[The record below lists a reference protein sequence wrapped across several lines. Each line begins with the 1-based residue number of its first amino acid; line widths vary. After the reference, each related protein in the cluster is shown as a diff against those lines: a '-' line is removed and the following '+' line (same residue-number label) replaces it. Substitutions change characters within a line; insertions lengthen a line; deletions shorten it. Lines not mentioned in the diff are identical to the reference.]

1 MKLSL
6 VSVLVWCG
14 RYGTGTIRVMV
25 FTHDSL
31 LQSQT
36 DQANASQRGRL
47 GISITTKMDNHSRGS
62 KRRLA
67 TNDVGDRDAPSS
79 SPPQRRGGFKNDL
92 SEKTTANID
101 GEDYGYLSSDDDN
114 QSNNAN
120 NAAAVADG
128 KKKKERMAR
137 KEQRMGLRSFHLRP
151 ADNNIRSNTNADED
165 ENNKRGSSNSANG
178 GELRALP
185 NPTGWTQL
193 VTSRQ
198 SSTMAF
204 MEDDCAVS
212 MSTATKTKTRTNN
225 NPYAQSKT
233 PVRNVINLHAPTPAS
248 SNARSLRSANKRAS
262 RTSKHIVCAISEN
275 LARETCVASLDAS
288 RPTFL
293 HITKQGNGQTY
304 AETMTLLRMLNPAE
318 VLLNEGRKNSQL
330 ATKILAL
337 FGDESIS
344 DGMDALLVNTKSR
357 RTSNNNR
364 RSKAALKRGNAA
376 AAFTAG
382 DANMALSHSECE
394 TNTVVKF
401 VPRSYFDQTKGAE
414 LLRKLAREDTFTL
427 VEEYILLS
435 SSYALLQYVQLCLGA
450 GLTRGCLA
458 MDINVGGNHRMNIDR
473 TSMGNLEL
481 LVNARSGR
489 TVNSL
494 VGTIDCTKTS
504 VGGRL
509 LRTNLMA
516 PPTRLDTIQAR
527 LDLVDS
533 LLEDEEFFYV
543 VMEHL
548 EDLPDVDKMLSYV
561 ALVPRKRWNG
571 NSNGNGA
578 LFGITERQTVT
589 ARIASKGISA
599 LVCIKST
606 LSVIPSFAH
615 CLEVQLKELDEREG
629 RTDRGAGM
637 NRHARSDGN
646 DDESTTVIESETS
659 RSENEESQDND
670 ACMTQDSSL
679 RIGLGTASSTAP
691 LPSKQTRHQLLRTIL
706 FAMKQPA
713 LSRVLSAVSNIFTE
727 STRYSKNSHAM
738 RHQECFALKPNTDG
752 MMDVLRKAF
761 LANVDD
767 IYRLADEYSETY
779 DINVQVRETTSR
791 GYYLSVS
798 ADLVHNLPQIFIQP
812 VKSGRFIH
820 CTTEEVR

>member
-1 MKLSL
+1 
-6 VSVLVWCG
+6 
-14 RYGTGTIRVMV
+14 
-25 FTHDSL
+25 
-31 LQSQT
+31 
-36 DQANASQRGRL
+36 
-47 GISITTKMDNHSRGS
+47 MDNHSRGS
-62 KRRLA
+62 KRRWSS
-67 TNDVGDRDAPSS
+67 NDGDGTAASTTASRRRRDAAKSS
-79 SPPQRRGGFKNDL
+79 SSHQQRTFRKNDL

-101 GEDYGYLSSDDDN
+101 GGDYGYLSSDDEH
-114 QSNNAN
+114 AN
-120 NAAAVADG
+120 TANRN
-128 KKKKERMAR
+128 KKKERTAR
-137 KEQRMGLRSFHLRP
+137 KEQRMGVRSFRR
-151 ADNNIRSNTNADED
+151 ADDESKRRGNNSASDNNNDLEMT
-165 ENNKRGSSNSANG
+165 
-178 GELRALP
+178 ALP

-193 VTSRQ
+193 ASKRGESAPRPSLTVDDE
-198 SSTMAF
+198 A
-204 MEDDCAVS
+204 DCA
-212 MSTATKTKTRTNN
+212 MSKSSGFTLSSAAKK
-225 NPYAQSKT
+225 NPYARGSKT
-233 PVRNVINLHAPTPAS
+233 PARNAMNTPAS
-248 SNARSLRSANKRAS
+248 TARTLRSTNTKTPRS
-262 RTSKHIVCAISEN
+262 SKHVVCAISEN

-293 HITKQGNGQTY
+293 RITKQGNGQTY
-304 AETMTLLRMLNPAE
+304 AETLTLLRMLDPDE

-330 ATKILAL
+330 ATKIMQM
-337 FGDESIS
+337 FGEESMT
-344 DGMDALLVNTKSR
+344 DGMQALVVNNTKSR
-357 RTSNNNR
+357 PRANNR
-364 RSKAALKRGNAA
+364 RSNAA
-376 AAFTAG
+376 HKRRNNAHGADDNMTASH
-382 DANMALSHSECE
+382 LSSSECE

-435 SSYALLQYVQLCLGA
+435 SSYAVLQYAQLCLGA
-450 GLTRGCLA
+450 SFTRRSLA

-473 TSMGNLEL
+473 TTMANLEL
-481 LVNARSGR
+481 LVNAKTGR
-489 TVNSL
+489 TANSL

-561 ALVPRKRWNG
+561 ALAPKKRWNG
-571 NSNGNGA
+571 NGNGA

-589 ARIASKGISA
+589 ARMASKGISA

-615 CLEVQLKELDEREG
+615 CLEVQLKELDEREN
-629 RTDRGAGM
+629 RRGQGADTNIRRERRSG
-637 NRHARSDGN
+637 SDGQ
-646 DDESTTVIESETS
+646 DDESTTVVESETS
-659 RSENEESQDND
+659 PNESEDANSFGNSEDNG

-679 RIGLGTASSTAP
+679 QIGLGTASSNNP
-691 LPSKQTRHQLLRTIL
+691 SFPSKQTRHQLLRAVL
-706 FAMKQPA
+706 LAMKQPA
-713 LSRVLSAVSNIFTE
+713 LSRVLSAVTDIFTE
-727 STRYSKNSHAM
+727 STSYSKNSHAM

-779 DINVQVRETTSR
+779 DINVQVKETASR

-798 ADLVHNLPQIFIQP
+798 ADLVNNLPQIFIQP

-820 CTTEEVR
+820 CTTEEVRLSVST